1 MSAWDRQPQEPPRAF
16 QHFCTYRD
24 LGPERTLEKVG
35 KHWGVSQSLMEQE
48 SARWNWTG
56 RSDQWDAHVQS
67 THDRAYLTEAARQG
81 RTRAQAHR
89 ALLGK
94 ALEALRQLDL
104 SKVKLSE
111 IASAVKVASEGM
123 RLEEGLETARVSMEL
138 TDART
143 ILSRLP
149 AEVRTPLLRAL
160 AEQSGPDGDPGPAG
174 GVPLGLGE

>member
-1 MSAWDRQPQEPPRAF
+1 MAAWDRQSGEPPKPYYRF
-16 QHFCTYRD
+16 TLYRD

-35 KHWGVSQSLMEQE
+35 KLSGVSAALCEAE
-48 SARWNWTG
+48 SAKYQWVA

-67 THDRAYLTEAARQG
+67 THDRAYLTEAARKG
-81 RTRAQAHR
+81 RQRAAAHH
-89 ALLGK
+89 ALLTK
-94 ALEALRQLDL
+94 AMEALKKLDL
-104 SKVKLSE
+104 SKVKMAE

-160 AEQSGPDGDPGPAG
+160 AEQSGPDGDSGPAG
-174 GVPLGLGE
+174 